1 MVWKNTIVGVYLV
14 TLFKYHLPTMK
25 FTNSNSTFLWVLGTI
40 TAKFPCAP
48 LQSPTLWQPLTIV
61 LSLVLPSIEF
71 QTMETYINL
80 ILVVVCVWLLSLS
93 VTLLR
98 FIHIVVQYPL
108 MAEWHSIVLIYK
120 NLIMHSPLM
129 DIWVVSRFWCHK

>member
-1 MVWKNTIVGVYLV
+1 MNFGSHHTQVSLCPFAIPNPVAATD
-14 TLFKYHLPTMK
+14 
-25 FTNSNSTFLWVLGTI
+25 
-40 TAKFPCAP
+40 
-48 LQSPTLWQPLTIV
+48 V
-61 LSLVLPSIEF
+61 LSLVLSSIEF
-71 QTMETYINL
+71 QTMETDINL

-108 MAEWHSIVLIYK
+108 MAEWYSIVQIYK

-129 DIWVVSRFWCHK
+129 DIWVVSRFSCHK